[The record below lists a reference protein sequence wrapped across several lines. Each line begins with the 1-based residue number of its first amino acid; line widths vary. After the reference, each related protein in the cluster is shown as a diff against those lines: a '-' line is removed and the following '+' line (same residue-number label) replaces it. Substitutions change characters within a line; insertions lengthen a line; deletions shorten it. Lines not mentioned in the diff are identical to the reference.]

1 MRKTDT
7 NTSFGI
13 VLLYSQKLIKTQRKN
28 LSFIVNI
35 STNIRRYCQF
45 SLFLH
50 SLTLLKQKNTT
61 DSENLN
67 AKNVYPPV
75 KDIPADR
82 KERTVLIMNS
92 EKMLGFA
99 TRQIHVGK
107 VKNAAGSLCDP
118 IYQTSTFEFDSVE
131 QGGARFAG
139 QEDGYIYSRLGNPT
153 VATVEAKVASLE
165 GGEAAL
171 CTASGMGAI
180 SSALW
185 SSVVAGD
192 EIIADETL
200 YGCTYALLNHGMAKF
215 GVKVTLT
222 DLTNIENL
230 KNALSDK
237 TKVVYFETPCNP
249 TLKILDIELIAK
261 TAHEY
266 NPDIRV
272 IVDNTFCTPYVQRP
286 LSLGA
291 NVVVHSATK
300 YLNGHGDVIAGV
312 IVSDAEFV
320 TQCRMFG
327 LKDMTGAVMSPF
339 NAFLMARGMKTLD
352 IRMERHCANAKKV
365 AEFLAAHPAV
375 DKVYYPGLESFEG
388 YEVAKKQMRLPGG
401 MISIELKAD
410 RAATAAALNKLEL
423 CTIAVSLGG
432 AETLV
437 EHAASMTHSTYT
449 PEELAASNISEGL
462 VRISIG
468 LEDPEDVIADF
479 KQALD
484 TLL

>member
-1 MRKTDT
+1 
-7 NTSFGI
+7 
-13 VLLYSQKLIKTQRKN
+13 
-28 LSFIVNI
+28 
-35 STNIRRYCQF
+35 
-45 SLFLH
+45 
-50 SLTLLKQKNTT
+50 
-61 DSENLN
+61 
-67 AKNVYPPV
+67 
-75 KDIPADR
+75 
-82 KERTVLIMNS
+82 MNS
-92 EKMLGFA
+92 EKTLGFA
-99 TRQIHVGK
+99 TRQIHIGK

-118 IYQTSTFEFDSVE
+118 IYQTSTFEFETVE

-153 VATVEAKVASLE
+153 LAAVEAKMASLE

-185 SSVVAGD
+185 SAVVAGD
-192 EIIADETL
+192 EIVADETL
-200 YGCTYALLNHGMAKF
+200 YGCTYALLNHGMSKF

-222 DLTNIENL
+222 DLSDIENL
-230 KNALSDK
+230 KKALTDK

-249 TLKILDIELIAK
+249 TLKLLDIELIAK
-261 TAHEY
+261 TAHDF
-266 NPDIRV
+266 NPAIRV
-272 IVDNTFCTPYVQRP
+272 IVDNTFCTPYLQRP

-312 IVSDAEFV
+312 IVGDAEFLA
-320 TQCRMFG
+320 QCRMFG

-365 AEFLAAHPAV
+365 AEFFVSHPAV
-375 DKVYYPGLESFEG
+375 EKVYYPGLDSFEG
-388 YEVAKKQMRLPGG
+388 HEIAVKQMRMPGG

-410 RAATAAALNKLEL
+410 KAATAAALNKLEL
-423 CTIAVSLGG
+423 CTIAVSLGD

-437 EHAASMTHSTYT
+437 EHPATMTHSTYT
-449 PEELAASNISEGL
+449 ADELKVAGISEGL
-462 VRISIG
+462 VRVSVG
-468 LEDPEDVIADF
+468 LEDPEDIIADF
-479 KQALD
+479 KKVLD
-484 TLL
+484 TLV

>member
-1 MRKTDT
+1 
-7 NTSFGI
+7 
-13 VLLYSQKLIKTQRKN
+13 
-28 LSFIVNI
+28 
-35 STNIRRYCQF
+35 
-45 SLFLH
+45 
-50 SLTLLKQKNTT
+50 
-61 DSENLN
+61 
-67 AKNVYPPV
+67 
-75 KDIPADR
+75 
-82 KERTVLIMNS
+82 MNS
-92 EKMLGFA
+92 EKNLGFA
-99 TRQIHVGK
+99 TRQIHIGK

-118 IYQTSTFEFDSVE
+118 IYQTSTFEFETVE

-153 VATVEAKVASLE
+153 LAAVEAKMASLE

-185 SSVVAGD
+185 SAVVAGD
-192 EIIADETL
+192 EIVADETL
-200 YGCTYALLNHGMAKF
+200 YGCTYALLNHGMSKF

-222 DLTNIENL
+222 DLSDIENL
-230 KNALSDK
+230 KKALTDK

-249 TLKILDIELIAK
+249 TLKLLDIELIAK
-261 TAHEY
+261 TAHDF
-266 NPDIRV
+266 NPAIRV
-272 IVDNTFCTPYVQRP
+272 IVDNTFCTPYLQRP

-312 IVSDAEFV
+312 IVGDAEFLA
-320 TQCRMFG
+320 QCRMFG

-365 AEFLAAHPAV
+365 AEFFVSHPAV
-375 DKVYYPGLESFEG
+375 EKVYYPGLDSFEG
-388 YEVAKKQMRLPGG
+388 HEIAAKQMRMPGG

-410 RAATAAALNKLEL
+410 KAATAAALNKLEL
-423 CTIAVSLGG
+423 CTIAVSLGD

-437 EHAASMTHSTYT
+437 EHPATMTHSTYT
-449 PEELAASNISEGL
+449 ADELKVAGISEGL
-462 VRISIG
+462 VRVSVG
-468 LEDPEDVIADF
+468 LEDPEDIIADF
-479 KQALD
+479 KKVLD
-484 TLL
+484 TLV